1 VITAEQMELRLERAA
16 HQETRVY
23 LARALRAAQWW
34 QAQAKGTPLPGA
46 PPPALPIPIPSAI
59 PTPAP
64 DPGAPSEVMVV
75 CAGLVGAVGRLI
87 EEVGLPPTGY
97 PSAMSPAG
105 WVQLIRT
112 RLDALDQVLALA
124 PTAAS
129 GAVVGSPVT
138 GDQDSTTHET
148 QVG

>member
-1 VITAEQMELRLERAA
+1 MITAEQMELRLERAA

-34 QAQAKGTPLPGA
+34 QAQANGTPLPGA
-46 PPPALPIPIPSAI
+46 PPPALPIPIPI

-112 RLDALDQVLALA
+112 RLDALDQVLAPT

-129 GAVVGSPVT
+129 GAVVGSPAT
-138 GDQDSTTHET
+138 GGQASTSHGTPD
-148 QVG
+148 G